1 MCVIWICIQCLR
13 YNHMACVNIL
23 SMYKHVYLYIDSI
36 FTCIVTRP
44 CDIIVCI
51 ICVSSTSLVLNSNH
65 LCESVVSKPLSFLTH
80 FYLRPVHAIL
90 IKGKIKQMFLLC
102 SSTGNVRFPERKS
115 HHKNWT
121 KETNIRHIQ
130 FHITQTLDDGHTWVV
145 CVL

>member
-1 MCVIWICIQCLR
+1 
-13 YNHMACVNIL
+13 
-23 SMYKHVYLYIDSI
+23 MYKHVYLYIDSI

-80 FYLRPVHAIL
+80 FYFRPVHAIL

-102 SSTGNVRFPERKS
+102 S
-115 HHKNWT
+115 
-121 KETNIRHIQ
+121 
-130 FHITQTLDDGHTWVV
+130 
-145 CVL
+145 